1 MWKQVFVKGYGDQMV
16 RRAFAGSKWLVWV
29 TSRRRRACMHEM
41 LVQGPRAK
49 Q

>member
-1 MWKQVFVKGYGDQMV
+1 MWKQVFVKCYGDQMV
-16 RRAFAGSKWLVWV
+16 RRAFAVCKWLVWV

-41 LVQGPRAK
+41 LIQGPKAN